1 MTRAFIPLLAC
12 SAAVRRALQQA
23 DPAKGLSGHAALHH
37 HDASLA
43 LQLLLRS
50 HRVPCFARRHLARAD
65 FSDIQDDAAIPAD
78 LSLLSEYSRVGLR
91 GVAAESRSHL
101 YAAVFD
107 RLRRHPASAY
117 VPDISDDDSRL
128 LHSASCG
135 AIFADAADCAMPAD
149 LRVLSQ
155 YADHPHGEVASGRVS
170 LRGLVPAMSDLSSVF
185 GHAAHSP
192 RYTAVFDRHLADVE
206 AFFLHH
212 FADLS
217 EDDVYLLLRYITWG
231 RSSTDLANFSEAFD
245 SAILADL
252 SFSAVSG
259 DYPLFEASSGRVG
272 VRGLVHQLPDLSS
285 VDASSYPRRTAFDST
300 NYTLFGPVGLRSIQ
314 PNVPALKVLTR
325 RYHGPAVQGC
335 WTPWKLKE
343 PQLCQPVENIIKL
356 LKETNLSPEEV
367 LKLKRA
373 FNDKYY
379 PSLKLSEVVEMILEQ
394 TQNKEDLLEVLKAVH
409 RKISALKDPDPNYAL
424 IDTKIEIGF
433 GKVDE
438 IHQMVTEI
446 RGVMKKKPWGT
457 FSVLGRN
464 VDLPSKILKW
474 LGKFVKFIIEIR
486 D

>member
-1 MTRAFIPLLAC
+1 M
-12 SAAVRRALQQA
+12 
-23 DPAKGLSGHAALHH
+23 
-37 HDASLA
+37 
-43 LQLLLRS
+43 
-50 HRVPCFARRHLARAD
+50 
-65 FSDIQDDAAIPAD
+65 
-78 LSLLSEYSRVGLR
+78 
-91 GVAAESRSHL
+91 
-101 YAAVFD
+101 
-107 RLRRHPASAY
+107 
-117 VPDISDDDSRL
+117 
-128 LHSASCG
+128 
-135 AIFADAADCAMPAD
+135 
-149 LRVLSQ
+149 
-155 YADHPHGEVASGRVS
+155 
-170 LRGLVPAMSDLSSVF
+170 
-185 GHAAHSP
+185 
-192 RYTAVFDRHLADVE
+192 
-206 AFFLHH
+206 
-212 FADLS
+212 
-217 EDDVYLLLRYITWG
+217 
-231 RSSTDLANFSEAFD
+231 
-245 SAILADL
+245 
-252 SFSAVSG
+252 
-259 DYPLFEASSGRVG
+259 
-272 VRGLVHQLPDLSS
+272 
-285 VDASSYPRRTAFDST
+285 
-300 NYTLFGPVGLRSIQ
+300 RSIQ

-379 PSLKLSEVVEMILEQ
+379 PSLKLSEVVEMILQQ